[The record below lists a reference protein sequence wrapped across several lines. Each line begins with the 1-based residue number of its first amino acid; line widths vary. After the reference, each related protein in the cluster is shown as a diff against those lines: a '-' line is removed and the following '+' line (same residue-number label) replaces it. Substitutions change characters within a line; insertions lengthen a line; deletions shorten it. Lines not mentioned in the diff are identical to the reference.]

1 MLGGTAVGRYYGADV
16 AVVEDDGR
24 PTRFVWDGRVYGVR
38 RIIDHWVTL
47 GGAWTQG
54 RGSRAPESKHWRV
67 EAGSASSQG
76 VYELRHETAT
86 GEWLLSRVWG

>member
-1 MLGGTAVGRYYGADV
+1 MLGGTVVGRYYGAEV
-16 AVVEDDGR
+16 TVVEDEGR

-47 GGAWTQG
+47 PGDWTQG
-54 RGSRAPESKHWRV
+54 KRSQVPERKHWRV
-67 EAGSASSQG
+67 EAGSSYSQG

-86 GEWLLSRVWG
+86 EEWLLSRVWG